1 MAVATTSDAASEA
14 TFLAKVAAALAA
26 VPGVTA
32 VALGGSR
39 ATGTADAW
47 SDYDI
52 GLYFGPEPID
62 IAALRPAVVAL
73 EGKRRADAVTEIG
86 GWGPWINGGG
96 WLTIDGRRVDLLYR
110 DLSKVRGI
118 IEDCARGIVT
128 RDYQPGHPHAFV
140 SAIYCG
146 EVAECR
152 PLIDSVGALAEL
164 KRRALPYPRELGAAL
179 IRTFRWEIDFAIA
192 NADKSGERGDMAYV
206 LGCAFRA
213 VACLCQVLFAV
224 NQRYLLNEKG
234 AVGRIESLTRR
245 PADCRQRIETA
256 LAAISTGAMAIGLAE
271 LRQLATEVAALAA
284 E

>member
-1 MAVATTSDAASEA
+1 MARATTSVTASEA
-14 TFLAKVAAALAA
+14 TFLATVAAALAA
-26 VPGVTA
+26 VPGVRA

-52 GLYFGPEPID
+52 GVYYGPDPID
-62 IAALRPAVVAL
+62 IAALRSATAAL
-73 EGKRRADAVTEIG
+73 EGRQRADAVTEIG
-86 GWGPWINGGG
+86 EWGAWINGGG

-110 DLSKVRGI
+110 DLTKVGGVV
-118 IEDCARGIVT
+118 EDCARGIVT

-152 PLIDSVGALAEL
+152 PLVEPAGALAEL
-164 KRRALPYPRELGAAL
+164 KRMAVPYPRELGPAL
-179 IRTFRWEIDFAIA
+179 IRTFLWEIDFAIA
-192 NADKSGERGDMAYV
+192 NASKSAERGDMAYV
-206 LGCAFRA
+206 LGCAYRA
-213 VACLCQVLFAV
+213 VACLCQVLFAL
-224 NQRYLLNEKG
+224 NRRYLLNEKG
-234 AVGRIESLTRR
+234 ALGRIESLARR

-256 LAAISTGAMAIGLAE
+256 LAKISAGAMASGLAE
-271 LRQLATEVAALAA
+271 LTQLATEVAVLAA